1 MGKDYYTILGVSKG
15 ANDDELRKAY
25 RKMALKFHPDKNS
38 SPGAEEKFKQIGE
51 AYDVLSDPKKRQVY
65 DMYGEEGLKGG
76 MGGGGG
82 GAPHEHFNPGGG
94 NSYTYSYHG
103 DPGFGVPGG
112 VGGVPGMEGMDIDLD
127 SLLGGMGRGTQ
138 RSHTFHSGGGVPG
151 GGSKQQKVQDAT
163 IERDLPVSLEDIAKG
178 VVKKMKISR
187 RVYDEN
193 TGDNRVEEKVLQI
206 NVKPGWK
213 AGTRV
218 TFAKE
223 GDRIPGKIPA
233 DIAFVIRDKAHPVYT
248 REESNI
254 VYTHKVS
261 LRDALCGATVSVP
274 LLQRDKNAP
283 PKSVTLNLKDDVLKP
298 TTTKRIQGEGLP
310 YPKDSSR
317 RGDLLVK
324 FDIQFPDRIS
334 SNSKEILF
342 DVLSRR

>member
-1 MGKDYYTILGVSKG
+1 
-15 ANDDELRKAY
+15 
-25 RKMALKFHPDKNS
+25 
-38 SPGAEEKFKQIGE
+38 
-51 AYDVLSDPKKRQVY
+51 
-65 DMYGEEGLKGG
+65 
-76 MGGGGG
+76 
-82 GAPHEHFNPGGG
+82 
-94 NSYTYSYHG
+94 
-103 DPGFGVPGG
+103 
-112 VGGVPGMEGMDIDLD
+112 MEGMDIDLD

>member
-1 MGKDYYTILGVSKG
+1 
-15 ANDDELRKAY
+15 
-25 RKMALKFHPDKNS
+25 
-38 SPGAEEKFKQIGE
+38 
-51 AYDVLSDPKKRQVY
+51 
-65 DMYGEEGLKGG
+65 
-76 MGGGGG
+76 
-82 GAPHEHFNPGGG
+82 
-94 NSYTYSYHG
+94 
-103 DPGFGVPGG
+103 
-112 VGGVPGMEGMDIDLD
+112 MDIDLD

-233 DIAFVIRDKAHPVYT
+233 DIAFVIRDKPHQT
-248 REESNI
+248 FKREDSNI
-254 VYTHKVS
+254 VYTHRLS
-261 LRDALCGATVSVP
+261 LRESLCGSVVTVP
-274 LLQRDKNAP
+274 LLSGQKRNINCMDE
-283 PKSVTLNLKDDVLKP
+283 VIKP
-298 TTTKRIQGEGLP
+298 NTTKRIQGEGLP
-310 YPKDSSR
+310 FPKEPHR
-317 RGDLLVK
+317 KGDLIVK

-334 SNSKEILF
+334 QSSK
-342 DVLSRR
+342 DVLTDVLGRY